1 MKIERWLGFRV
12 QKARR
17 PETGFVAVGVQV
29 YKRRPSDLAIKISL
43 EIPDDL
49 IEPRIKFVVASP
61 EELAGEIEIEE
72 EPEDEDANE

>member
-29 YKRRPSDLAIKISL
+29 YKRRPTDLAIKISL

-49 IEPRIKFVVASP
+49 IEPRIEFVVAEP
-61 EELAGEIEIEE
+61 EELAGSIKVEV
-72 EPEDEDANE
+72 EDEPNGE